1 MMNKRRK
8 TCFWVFLLF
17 LFLLFPFASYPDSRI
32 EIHDVRYHIHPSFTR
47 VVIEIG
53 KVRDYNFNQLR
64 SPDRVYV
71 DIYQVKLNPSLHGQ
85 SYLVQCDYL
94 DQIRIAQKN
103 PSTVRA
109 VIDLDFSKA
118 YYKVWHLPDPFR
130 LIIDV
135 YPKDVPDLP
144 PPPKLKTSI
153 IRQLGL
159 GIQRVVID
167 PGHGGKDPGCIGNQ
181 YKLQEKKVVL
191 DVSLRLKAL
200 LEALGL
206 EVVMTRE
213 TDIYLPPETRT
224 VIANQKQADI
234 FISVHANASRNSKL
248 SGVETFYLNLSQDPT
263 VVETAARENATTT
276 KNIGQMRETIK
287 KILQNTK
294 IPESLELAQTIQKNL
309 VHTLSQKYSAVRDL
323 GVKGGPFWVL
333 IGAEVPSVLVEISFL
348 SNSEEEERLR
358 DPQYLERIALGI
370 YQGIIAYKS
379 SLEKGID
386 S

>member
-1 MMNKRRK
+1 MNKGK
-8 TCFWVFLLF
+8 KACFWVSLLF
-17 LFLLFPFASYPDSRI
+17 FSLLSPFASYPDSRI
-32 EIHDVRYHIHPSFTR
+32 EIHDVRYHIHPSYTR
-47 VVIEIG
+47 IVIEIG

-71 DIYQVKLNPSLHGQ
+71 DLYQVKLNPSLHGQ

-109 VIDLDFSKA
+109 VVDLDFSKA
-118 YYKVWHLPDPFR
+118 YYKVWYLPDPFR

-135 YPKDVPDLP
+135 YPKKTPELP
-144 PPPKLKTSI
+144 PPPRLKTSI

-159 GIQRVVID
+159 GIRRVVID

-181 YKLQEKKVVL
+181 HKLQEKEVVL

-200 LEALGL
+200 LESLGL

-213 TDIYLPPETRT
+213 TDIYLPPETRS

-234 FISVHANASRNSKL
+234 FISVHANANRSRKL

-276 KNIGQMRETIK
+276 KNIGQMRETIQ
-287 KILQNTK
+287 KILQNTN
-294 IPESLELAQTIQKNL
+294 ILESMELAQTIQKNL

-333 IGAEVPSVLVEISFL
+333 IKTEVPSVLVEISFL
-348 SNSEEEERLR
+348 SNPAEEEKLR

-386 S
+386 

>member
-1 MMNKRRK
+1 MNKGRK
-8 TCFWVFLLF
+8 ARFWVSLLF

-32 EIHDVRYHIHPSFTR
+32 EIHDVRFHIHPSFTR

-64 SPDRVYV
+64 SPDRIYV
-71 DIYQVKLNPSLHGQ
+71 DIYQAKLNPSLHGQ

-94 DQIRIAQKN
+94 DQVRIAQKN

-181 YKLQEKKVVL
+181 YKLQEKEVVL

-200 LEALGL
+200 LESLGL

-224 VIANQKQADI
+224 VITNQKQADI
-234 FISVHANASRNSKL
+234 FISVHANASRNRKL
-248 SGVETFYLNLSQDPT
+248 AGVETFYLNLSQDPT
-263 VVETAARENATTT
+263 VVETAARENATST

-294 IPESLELAQTIQKNL
+294 IPESMELAQIIQKNL

-348 SNSEEEERLR
+348 SNSAEEEKLR

-386 S
+386 

>member
-1 MMNKRRK
+1 MNKGIK
-8 TCFWVFLLF
+8 TCFWVSLLF
-17 LFLLFPFASYPDSRI
+17 FSLLFPFASYPDSRI
-32 EIHDVRYHIHPSFTR
+32 EIHEVRYHIHPSFTR

-53 KVRDYNFNQLR
+53 KVRDYNFNQLH

-94 DQIRIAQKN
+94 DQVRIAQKN

-135 YPKDVPDLP
+135 YPKNVPDLP

-159 GIQRVVID
+159 GIRRVVID
-167 PGHGGKDPGCIGNQ
+167 PGHGGKDPGCVGDQN
-181 YKLQEKKVVL
+181 KLQEKKVVL
-191 DVSLRLKAL
+191 DVALRLKAL
-200 LEALGL
+200 LESLGL
-206 EVVMTRE
+206 EVIMTRE

-224 VIANQKQADI
+224 LIANQKQADL
-234 FISVHANASRNSKL
+234 FISVHANASRNRKL

-263 VVETAARENATTT
+263 VVETAARENATST
-276 KNIGQMRETIK
+276 KNIGQMREIIK
-287 KILQNTK
+287 KILENTK

-309 VHTLSQKYSAVRDL
+309 VHTLSQKYGEVHDL

-348 SNSEEEERLR
+348 SNPAEEEKLR

-386 S
+386 L

>member
-1 MMNKRRK
+1 MNKGK
-8 TCFWVFLLF
+8 KACFWISLLF
-17 LFLLFPFASYPDSRI
+17 FSLLSPLASYPDSRI

-47 VVIEIG
+47 VVVEIG

-64 SPDRVYV
+64 SPDRIYV

-85 SYLVQCDYL
+85 SYLVKCDYL

-109 VIDLDFSKA
+109 VIDLDFTKA

-130 LIIDV
+130 LIIDI
-135 YPKDVPDLP
+135 YPKNVPDLP
-144 PPPKLKTSI
+144 PPSTLKTSI

-167 PGHGGKDPGCIGNQ
+167 PGHGGKDPGCIGIQ
-181 YKLQEKKVVL
+181 HKLQEKKVVL
-191 DVSLRLKAL
+191 DVSLRLKEL
-200 LEALGL
+200 LESLGL
-206 EVVMTRE
+206 EVIMTRE

-224 VIANQKQADI
+224 VIANQKQADL
-234 FISVHANASRNSKL
+234 FISVHANANRNRKL

-294 IPESLELAQTIQKNL
+294 IPESKELAQTIQKNL
-309 VHTLSQKYSAVRDL
+309 VHTLSQKYSTVRDL

-348 SNSEEEERLR
+348 SNQAEEEKLR

-386 S
+386 

>member
-1 MMNKRRK
+1 MNKGK
-8 TCFWVFLLF
+8 KACFWVSLLF
-17 LFLLFPFASYPDSRI
+17 FSLLSPCASYPDSRI

-47 VVIEIG
+47 VVVEIG

-109 VIDLDFSKA
+109 VIDLDFTKA

-135 YPKDVPDLP
+135 YPKNVPDLP

-167 PGHGGKDPGCIGNQ
+167 PGHGGKDPGCIGIQ
-181 YKLQEKKVVL
+181 HKLQEKKVVL

-200 LEALGL
+200 LESLGL
-206 EVVMTRE
+206 EVIMTRE
-213 TDIYLPPETRT
+213 TDIYLPPETRN
-224 VIANQKQADI
+224 VIANQKQADL
-234 FISVHANASRNSKL
+234 FISVHANANRNRKL

-263 VVETAARENATTT
+263 VIETAARENATST

-294 IPESLELAQTIQKNL
+294 IPESKELAQTIQKNL
-309 VHTLSQKYSAVRDL
+309 VHTLSQKYSGVRDL
-323 GVKGGPFWVL
+323 GVKRGPFWVL
-333 IGAEVPSVLVEISFL
+333 IGAEVPSVLVEISYL
-348 SNSEEEERLR
+348 SNPAEEEKLR
-358 DPQYLERIALGI
+358 DPQYLERVALGI

-386 S
+386 

>member
-1 MMNKRRK
+1 MNKGK
-8 TCFWVFLLF
+8 KACFWVSLLF
-17 LFLLFPFASYPDSRI
+17 FSLLSPFASYPDSRI
-32 EIHDVRYHIHPSFTR
+32 EIHEVRYHIHPSYTR
-47 VVIEIG
+47 VVVEIG

-94 DQIRIAQKN
+94 DQIRIAQKA
-103 PSTVRA
+103 PSTVRM
-109 VIDLDFSKA
+109 VVDLDFKKA

-135 YPKDVPDLP
+135 YPKDIPDLP

-167 PGHGGKDPGCIGNQ
+167 PGHGGKDPGCIGIQ
-181 YKLQEKKVVL
+181 HKLLEKNIVL

-200 LEALGL
+200 LESLGL
-206 EVVMTRE
+206 EVIMTRE
-213 TDIYLPPETRT
+213 TDIYLPPETRN
-224 VIANQKQADI
+224 VIANQKQADL
-234 FISVHANASRNSKL
+234 FISVHANANRNRKL

-263 VVETAARENATTT
+263 VIETAARENATST

-294 IPESLELAQTIQKNL
+294 IPESKELAQTIQKNL
-309 VHTLSQKYSAVRDL
+309 VHTLSQKYSGVRDL
-323 GVKGGPFWVL
+323 GVKRGPFWVL
-333 IGAEVPSVLVEISFL
+333 IGAEVPSVLVEISYL
-348 SNSEEEERLR
+348 SNPAEEEKLR
-358 DPQYLERIALGI
+358 DPQYLERVALGI

-386 S
+386 

>member
-1 MMNKRRK
+1 MTKGRK
-8 TCFWVFLLF
+8 ACFWVSLLLLF
-17 LFLLFPFASYPDSRI
+17 PLFPFASYPDSRI

-94 DQIRIAQKN
+94 EKVRIAQKN

-181 YKLQEKKVVL
+181 YKLQEKDVVL

-200 LEALGL
+200 LESLGL

-234 FISVHANASRNSKL
+234 FISVHANASRNRKL

-263 VVETAARENATTT
+263 VVETAARENATST

-287 KILQNTK
+287 KILENTK

-309 VHTLSQKYSAVRDL
+309 VQTLSQKYSALRDL

-348 SNSEEEERLR
+348 SNSEEEEKLR

-386 S
+386 

>member
-1 MMNKRRK
+1 MNKRRK

>member
-1 MMNKRRK
+1 MNKGK
-8 TCFWVFLLF
+8 KACFWVSLLF
-17 LFLLFPFASYPDSRI
+17 FSLLSPFASYPDSRI

-47 VVIEIG
+47 VVVEIG

-94 DQIRIAQKN
+94 DQVRIAQKN

-130 LIIDV
+130 IIIDV

-144 PPPKLKTSI
+144 PPSKLKTSI

-159 GIQRVVID
+159 GIRRVVID

-181 YKLQEKKVVL
+181 HKLQEKEVVL

-213 TDIYLPPETRT
+213 TDIYLPPETRS

-234 FISVHANASRNSKL
+234 FISVHANANRSRKL

-276 KNIGQMRETIK
+276 KNIGQMRETIQ
-287 KILQNTK
+287 KILQNTN
-294 IPESLELAQTIQKNL
+294 ILESMELAQTIQKNL

-333 IGAEVPSVLVEISFL
+333 IKTEVPSVLVEISFL
-348 SNSEEEERLR
+348 SNPAEEEKLR

-386 S
+386 

>member
-1 MMNKRRK
+1 MNKGRK
-8 TCFWVFLLF
+8 ACFWVSLLC
-17 LFLLFPFASYPDSRI
+17 LFLLFPFSSYPDSRI
-32 EIHDVRYHIHPSFTR
+32 EIHDIRYHIHPSFTR

-71 DIYQVKLNPSLHGQ
+71 DIYQAKLNPSLHGQ

-94 DQIRIAQKN
+94 DQVRIAQKN

-167 PGHGGKDPGCIGNQ
+167 PGHGGKDPGCIGSQ
-181 YKLQEKKVVL
+181 YKLQEKKIVL

-200 LEALGL
+200 LESLGL
-206 EVVMTRE
+206 EVIMTRE

-234 FISVHANASRNSKL
+234 FISVHANANRNRKL

-263 VVETAARENATTT
+263 VVETAARENATST

-294 IPESLELAQTIQKNL
+294 IPESMELAQTIQKNL

-333 IGAEVPSVLVEISFL
+333 IGAEVPSILVEISFL
-348 SNSEEEERLR
+348 SNPAEEEKLR

-386 S
+386 

>member
-1 MMNKRRK
+1 MNKGKK
-8 TCFWVFLLF
+8 TCFWICLLF
-17 LFLLFPFASYPDSRI
+17 FSLVSSFASYPDSRI

-47 VVIEIG
+47 VVVEIG

-64 SPDRVYV
+64 SPDRIYV

-94 DQIRIAQKN
+94 DKIRIAQKN

-135 YPKDVPDLP
+135 FPKSVPDLP

-167 PGHGGKDPGCIGNQ
+167 PGHGGKDPGCIGIQ
-181 YKLQEKKVVL
+181 HKLQEKIVVL

-200 LEALGL
+200 LESLGL
-206 EVVMTRE
+206 EVIMTRE

-224 VIANQKQADI
+224 LIANQKQADI
-234 FISVHANASRNSKL
+234 FISVHANANRNRKL
-248 SGVETFYLNLSQDPT
+248 SGVETFYLNLNQDPS
-263 VVETAARENATTT
+263 VVETAARENATST

-294 IPESLELAQTIQKNL
+294 IPESKELAQTIQKNL

-333 IGAEVPSVLVEISFL
+333 IGAEVPSVLVEISYL
-348 SNSEEEERLR
+348 SNQVEEEKLR
-358 DPQYLERIALGI
+358 DPQYLERVALGI

-386 S
+386 

>member
-1 MMNKRRK
+1 M
-8 TCFWVFLLF
+8 FLLF
-17 LFLLFPFASYPDSRI
+17 SLLFFPFTISPDSRI
-32 EIHDVRYHIHPSFTR
+32 EIHDIRYHIHPSFTR

-53 KVRDYNFNQLR
+53 KVRDYSFNQLR

-94 DQIRIAQKN
+94 DQVRIAQKN
-103 PSTVRA
+103 PTTVRA

-118 YYKVWHLPDPFR
+118 YYKVWYLPDPFR

-135 YPKDVPDLP
+135 YPKKIPELP

-181 YKLQEKKVVL
+181 HKLQEKKVVL
-191 DVSLRLKAL
+191 DVCLRLKAL
-200 LEALGL
+200 LESLGL
-206 EVVMTRE
+206 EVIMTRE

-234 FISVHANASRNSKL
+234 FISVHANASRNRKL
-248 SGVETFYLNLSQDPT
+248 SGVQTFYLNLSQDPT
-263 VVETAARENATTT
+263 VVETASRENATST
-276 KNIGQMRETIK
+276 KNIGQMKEIVN

-294 IPESLELAQTIQKNL
+294 IPESMELAQTIQKNL
-309 VHTLSQKYSAVRDL
+309 VHTLSQKYGEVHDL

-348 SNSEEEERLR
+348 SNPAEEENLR

>member
-1 MMNKRRK
+1 MNKGK
-8 TCFWVFLLF
+8 KACFWVSLLF
-17 LFLLFPFASYPDSRI
+17 FSLLSPFASYPDSRI

-47 VVIEIG
+47 VVVEIG

-109 VIDLDFSKA
+109 VIDLDFTKA

-135 YPKDVPDLP
+135 YPKNVPDLP

-167 PGHGGKDPGCIGNQ
+167 PGHGGKDPGCIGIQ
-181 YKLQEKKVVL
+181 HKLQEKKVVL

-200 LEALGL
+200 LESLGL
-206 EVVMTRE
+206 EVIMTRE

-234 FISVHANASRNSKL
+234 FISVHANANRNRKL

-263 VVETAARENATTT
+263 VVETAARENATST

-294 IPESLELAQTIQKNL
+294 IPESKELAQTIQKNL
-309 VHTLSQKYSAVRDL
+309 VHTLSQKYSGVRDL

-333 IGAEVPSVLVEISFL
+333 IGAEVPSVLVEISYL
-348 SNSEEEERLR
+348 SNPAEEEKLR
-358 DPQYLERIALGI
+358 DPQYLERVALGI

-386 S
+386 

>member
-1 MMNKRRK
+1 MNKGK
-8 TCFWVFLLF
+8 KACFWVSLLF
-17 LFLLFPFASYPDSRI
+17 FSLLSPFASYPDSRI
-32 EIHDVRYHIHPSFTR
+32 EIHDVRYHIHPSYTR
-47 VVIEIG
+47 IVIEIG

-71 DIYQVKLNPSLHGQ
+71 DLYQVKLNPSLHGQ

-94 DQIRIAQKN
+94 NQVRIAQKN

-130 LIIDV
+130 IIIDV

-144 PPPKLKTSI
+144 PPSKLKTSI

-159 GIQRVVID
+159 GIRRVVID

-181 YKLQEKKVVL
+181 HKLQEKEVVL

-200 LEALGL
+200 LESLGL

-213 TDIYLPPETRT
+213 TDIYLPPETRS

-234 FISVHANASRNSKL
+234 FISVHANANRSRKL

-276 KNIGQMRETIK
+276 KNIGQMRETIQ
-287 KILQNTK
+287 KILQNTN
-294 IPESLELAQTIQKNL
+294 ILESMELAQTIQKNL

-333 IGAEVPSVLVEISFL
+333 IKTEVPSVLVEISFL
-348 SNSEEEERLR
+348 SNPAEEEKLR

-386 S
+386 

>member
-1 MMNKRRK
+1 MNKGK
-8 TCFWVFLLF
+8 KACFWVSLLF
-17 LFLLFPFASYPDSRI
+17 FSLLSPFASYPDSRI
-32 EIHDVRYHIHPSFTR
+32 EIHEVRYHIHPSYTR
-47 VVIEIG
+47 VVVEIG

-94 DQIRIAQKN
+94 DQIRIAQKA
-103 PSTVRA
+103 PSTVRM
-109 VIDLDFSKA
+109 VVDLDFKKA

-167 PGHGGKDPGCIGNQ
+167 PGHGGKDPGCIGIRH
-181 YKLQEKKVVL
+181 KLLEKNIVL

-200 LEALGL
+200 LESLGL
-206 EVVMTRE
+206 EVIMTRE
-213 TDIYLPPETRT
+213 TDIYLPPETRN
-224 VIANQKQADI
+224 VIANQKQADL
-234 FISVHANASRNSKL
+234 FISVHANANRNRKL

-263 VVETAARENATTT
+263 VIETAARENATST

-294 IPESLELAQTIQKNL
+294 IPESKELAQTIQKNL
-309 VHTLSQKYSAVRDL
+309 VHTLSQKYSGVRDL
-323 GVKGGPFWVL
+323 GVKRGPFWVL
-333 IGAEVPSVLVEISFL
+333 IGAEVPSVLVEISYL
-348 SNSEEEERLR
+348 SNPAEEEKLR
-358 DPQYLERIALGI
+358 DPQYLERVALGI

-386 S
+386 

>member
-1 MMNKRRK
+1 MNKGKK
-8 TCFWVFLLF
+8 TCFLICLLF
-17 LFLLFPFASYPDSRI
+17 FSLLSSFASYPDSRI

-47 VVIEIG
+47 VVVEIG

-94 DQIRIAQKN
+94 DKIRIAQKN

-135 YPKDVPDLP
+135 YPKNVPDLP

-167 PGHGGKDPGCIGNQ
+167 PGHGGKDPGCIGIQ
-181 YKLQEKKVVL
+181 HKLQEKKVVL
-191 DVSLRLKAL
+191 DVALRLKAL
-200 LEALGL
+200 LESLGL
-206 EVVMTRE
+206 EVIMTRE

-224 VIANQKQADI
+224 LIANQKQADI
-234 FISVHANASRNSKL
+234 FISVHANANRNRKL
-248 SGVETFYLNLSQDPT
+248 SGVETFYLNLNQDPT
-263 VVETAARENATTT
+263 VVETAARENATST

-294 IPESLELAQTIQKNL
+294 IPESKELAQTIQKNL

-333 IGAEVPSVLVEISFL
+333 IGAEVPSVLVEISYL
-348 SNSEEEERLR
+348 SNQAEEEKLR
-358 DPQYLERIALGI
+358 NPQYLERVALGI

-386 S
+386 

>member
-1 MMNKRRK
+1 MNKGK
-8 TCFWVFLLF
+8 KACFWVSLLF
-17 LFLLFPFASYPDSRI
+17 FSLLSPFASYPDSRI

-47 VVIEIG
+47 VVVEIG

-135 YPKDVPDLP
+135 YPKNVPDLP
-144 PPPKLKTSI
+144 PPSTLKASI

-167 PGHGGKDPGCIGNQ
+167 PGHGGKDPGCIGIQ
-181 YKLQEKKVVL
+181 HKLQEKKVVL
-191 DVSLRLKAL
+191 DVALRLKEL
-200 LEALGL
+200 LESLGL
-206 EVVMTRE
+206 EVIMTRE

-234 FISVHANASRNSKL
+234 FISVHANANRNRKL
-248 SGVETFYLNLSQDPT
+248 SGVETFYLNLSQDQT
-263 VVETAARENATTT
+263 VVETAARENSTST

-294 IPESLELAQTIQKNL
+294 IPESKELAQTIQKNL
-309 VHTLSQKYSAVRDL
+309 VHTLSQKYSTVRDL

-348 SNSEEEERLR
+348 SNPAEEEKLR

-386 S
+386 

>member
-1 MMNKRRK
+1 VKK
-8 TCFWVFLLF
+8 GKKACLL
-17 LFLLFPFASYPDSRI
+17 LFLLFSLLSFPFTISADSRI
-32 EIHDVRYHIHPSFTR
+32 EIHDIRYHIHPSFTR

-53 KVRDYNFNQLR
+53 KVRDYSFNQLS

-94 DQIRIAQKN
+94 DQVRIAQKN

-109 VIDLDFSKA
+109 VVDLDFSKA
-118 YYKVWHLPDPFR
+118 YYKVWYLPDPFR

-135 YPKDVPDLP
+135 YPKKTPELP
-144 PPPKLKTSI
+144 PPPRLKTSI

-181 YKLQEKKVVL
+181 HKLQEKKVVL
-191 DVSLRLKAL
+191 DVCLRLKAL
-200 LEALGL
+200 LESLGL
-206 EVVMTRE
+206 EVIMTRE

-234 FISVHANASRNSKL
+234 FISVHANASRNRKL
-248 SGVETFYLNLSQDPT
+248 SGVQTFYLNLSQDPT
-263 VVETAARENATTT
+263 VVETASRENATST
-276 KNIGQMRETIK
+276 KNIGQMSETIK

-294 IPESLELAQTIQKNL
+294 IPESMELAQTIQKNL
-309 VHTLSQKYSAVRDL
+309 VHTLSQKYGEVHDL

-348 SNSEEEERLR
+348 SNPAEEENLR

>member
-1 MMNKRRK
+1 MTKGRK
-8 TCFWVFLLF
+8 ACFWVSLLLLF
-17 LFLLFPFASYPDSRI
+17 PLFPFASYPDSRI

-94 DQIRIAQKN
+94 EKVRIAQKN

-181 YKLQEKKVVL
+181 YKLQEKDVVL

-200 LEALGL
+200 LESLGL

-234 FISVHANASRNSKL
+234 FISVHANASRNRKL

-263 VVETAARENATTT
+263 VVETAARENATST

-287 KILQNTK
+287 KILENTK

-309 VHTLSQKYSAVRDL
+309 VQTLSQKYSALRDL

-348 SNSEEEERLR
+348 SNSEEEEKLR

>member
-1 MMNKRRK
+1 MNKRRK
-8 TCFWVFLLF
+8 ACFWVSLLF

-94 DQIRIAQKN
+94 DQVRIAQKN

-200 LEALGL
+200 LESLGL

-348 SNSEEEERLR
+348 SNSEEEEKLR